1 MCCMLGFMFRS
12 IENANATNVTMII
25 VISNNLYLFFVLFY
39 ILLFNTA
46 TTSSLIYGTSIT

>member
-25 VISNNLYLFFVLFY
+25 VISNNLYLFFCLVLYSTF
-39 ILLFNTA
+39 
-46 TTSSLIYGTSIT
+46 